1 MVRTGRAGEGLK
13 ASWDSLVADG
23 RLPGRYQLVQSLK
36 AAAAAALAW
45 AVTGWWLAAPM
56 ALMAPWAAVALVQGT
71 VYRSLRSAVELL
83 AMMASG
89 TLLAAGAAAVTGD
102 TMAAMLIALPLTVL
116 LGNWA
121 PVGEQ
126 GLYAPTTALFVLAYG
141 SYSLPAVGHRLLE
154 TAVGAAVGVAV
165 NAIVLPPV
173 HSLRVRTLAC
183 ALPRDCSL
191 LLHDLSE
198 GIVEE
203 YDEEQAGRWHQ
214 AAGELPG
221 ALSELRSARGWASE
235 SFRFNPGHRL
245 RRSTPS
251 PSDKWDVVWAQ
262 VGNRL
267 LTLTLTLWETASE
280 QRALPRPPGRS
291 LECLSAVLAAAAE
304 VCAADQTIMEQGPD
318 DACLE
323 QRAGHLAEARRALA
337 DAKEHLHGPGPDAGA
352 SLGSLV
358 AGCQALLDDLTPDDE
373 GSALPAGAR
382 PHRPDLR
389 STP

>member
-1 MVRTGRAGEGLK
+1 MRPSATTAVRE
-13 ASWDSLVADG
+13 
-23 RLPGRYQLVQSLK
+23 RLGGPLAAVRPPGRYQVVQSLK

-45 AVTGWWLAAPM
+45 ALTGWWLAAPM

-83 AMMASG
+83 AMMGAG
-89 TLLAAGAAAVTGD
+89 TLLAAGAAALTGD
-102 TMAAMLIALPLTVL
+102 TMTAMLIALPLTVL

-141 SYSLPAVGHRLLE
+141 TYSLPAVGHRLLE
-154 TAVGAAVGVAV
+154 TVVGAVVGIAV
-165 NAIVLPPV
+165 NALVLPPV
-173 HSLRVRTLAC
+173 HSLQVRTLAC
-183 ALPRDCSL
+183 ALPRSCSQL
-191 LLHDLSE
+191 LRDLSE
-198 GIVEE
+198 GVVEE
-203 YDEEQAGRWHQ
+203 YDEGRAERWHR

-221 ALSELRSARGWASE
+221 ALSDLRAARGRASE

-251 PSDKWDVVWAQ
+251 PSTGWDGVWAL
-262 VGNRL
+262 VSNRL

-280 QRALPRPPGRS
+280 HRGLPRPPDPPLRALGA
-291 LECLSAVLAAAAE
+291 LFAAASE
-304 VCAADQTIMEQGPD
+304 VCARDAAVMERGPD

-323 QRAGHLAEARRALA
+323 ERARHLAEARRALA
-337 DAKEHLHGPGPDAGA
+337 DAKEYLHAPGPDAGA

-358 AGCQALLDDLTPDDE
+358 AGCQALLDDLTPGED
-373 GSALPAGAR
+373 GSALPAAAR
-382 PHRPDLR
+382 TGR
-389 STP
+389 T

>member
-1 MVRTGRAGEGLK
+1 MRF
-13 ASWDSLVADG
+13 
-23 RLPGRYQLVQSLK
+23 PGRYQLVQSLK

-45 AVTGWWLAAPM
+45 ALTGWWLAAPM

-102 TMAAMLIALPLTVL
+102 TMSAMLIALPLTVL

-154 TAVGAAVGVAV
+154 TAVGAVVGIAV

-173 HSLRVRTLAC
+173 HSLHVKTLAC
-183 ALPRDCSL
+183 ALPRDCARL
-191 LLHDLSE
+191 LRELSE
-198 GIVEE
+198 GVVKE
-203 YDEEQAGRWHQ
+203 YDEEQAGRWHR

-221 ALSELRSARGWASE
+221 ALSELRAARGWASE
-235 SFRFNPGHRL
+235 SFRFNPGHRM

-251 PSDKWDVVWAQ
+251 PSDTWDVLWAQ

-280 QRALPRPPGRS
+280 RRALPRPPGRS
-291 LECLSAVLAAAAE
+291 LEDLSLVLAAAGK
-304 VCAADQTIMEQGPD
+304 VCAADQTLMEQGPD
-318 DACLE
+318 DECLE
-323 QRAGHLAEARRALA
+323 RRAGHLDEARRALA
-337 DAKEHLHGPGPDAGA
+337 DAMGHLHGPGTDTRA
-352 SLGSLV
+352 SLGSLL
-358 AGCQALLDDLTPDDE
+358 ACCQALLDDLMPGAD
-373 GSALPAGAR
+373 GSALPAGRAR
-382 PHRPDLR
+382 TGR
-389 STP
+389 T